1 MAVTAV
7 DLSPLCLPPSVTE
20 PQDKAQAYQML
31 LQEGGLLYYAGKATP
46 ALLKL
51 LFQTVTTPGLASLTQ
66 QVMWLGGKGDY
77 EVCLGVKCQGACMR
91 EYEVS
96 QVCKHGIICVLLA
109 NKQGERAT

>member
-66 QVMWLGGKGDY
+66 QVMWLGGRGTMRC
-77 EVCLGVKCQGACMR
+77 VWVSSVRARACVSMR
-91 EYEVS
+91 
-96 QVCKHGIICVLLA
+96 LA
-109 NKQGERAT
+109 KYASMA